1 MGIRRV
7 SGRLLTPADHADATP
22 VVVINRA
29 MSRRYWPGSD
39 PLGRRIRVREDLP
52 WLTVVGVVADVK
64 KQDLRSAP
72 APTMYFAHA
81 QMPAVNGLGPTRS
94 MSIAMRAER
103 SPMALASH
111 VRGVLSDLDPLL
123 PVTRLRTMNDVVRGS
138 IANSRF
144 STMLLSGFAGLA
156 LLLALIGIYGVL
168 AYLVARRNREIGVR
182 LALGASAGDL
192 LQLVIGEGV
201 RLGLA
206 GLAVGLALAFV
217 LVRLLASQLYDVSPV
232 DPTVYAGVAAAV
244 LTAVLAACWLPA
256 RRATRVDPMT
266 VLREE

>member
-1 MGIRRV
+1 
-7 SGRLLTPADHADATP
+7 
-22 VVVINRA
+22 
-29 MSRRYWPGSD
+29 
-39 PLGRRIRVREDLP
+39 
-52 WLTVVGVVADVK
+52 
-64 KQDLRSAP
+64 
-72 APTMYFAHA
+72 
-81 QMPAVNGLGPTRS
+81 
-94 MSIAMRAER
+94 
-103 SPMALASH
+103 MALASH

-168 AYLVARRNREIGVR
+168 AYLVARRNREMGVR